1 MTPLAWLSGPLCPR
15 LTAERNRASGLERQL
30 AVSRKKADDEMA
42 RRKQQQVEC
51 EDAKQLAAEKNAVVQ
66 ELLADAE
73 REAAM
78 REKSVAYARGVLAHY
93 NEVI

>member
-1 MTPLAWLSGPLCPR
+1 
-15 LTAERNRASGLERQL
+15 
-30 AVSRKKADDEMA
+30 MA